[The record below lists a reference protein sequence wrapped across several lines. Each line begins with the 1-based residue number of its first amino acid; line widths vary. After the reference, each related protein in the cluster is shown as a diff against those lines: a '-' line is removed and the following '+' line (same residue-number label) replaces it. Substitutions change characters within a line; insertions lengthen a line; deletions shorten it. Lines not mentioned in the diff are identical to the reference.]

1 MAQRGGK
8 RDGSGRPKGSKDAQ
22 TIANEAAVQADREL
36 TAQVVLEQ
44 IRRGACYDARHLFD
58 TDGNYVPLHQLS
70 EIDAFMIA
78 GFEITTGNVDKGDGK
93 LDRIVKVRLIDRAR
107 YVEMAA
113 KYHGLLVERVKIEG
127 DKPLRQKVAAAR
139 QRLAAAR
146 KKA

>member
-1 MAQRGGK
+1 MAQRGGN
-8 RDGSGRPKGSKDAQ
+8 RPGSGRPKGSKDAQ
-22 TIANEAAVQADREL
+22 TIANEAAVRADREL

-44 IRRGACYDARHLFD
+44 IRRGACYDARNLFD
-58 TDGNYVPLHQLS
+58 DKGNYIPVHKLT
-70 EIDAFMIA
+70 EEDAFMIA

-113 KYHGLLVERVKIEG
+113 KYHGLLVERVKIES

-146 KKA
+146 QV